1 MKSVVT
7 PQPGAPVNE
16 DADDQ
21 GSEGDR
27 PIEPRNGGD
36 HELNAKELVASFAEQ
51 GSICSV
57 LRSAPIH
64 CMRPTPAWRLSPRGQ
79 ETRASWRENF

>member
-1 MKSVVT
+1 VESVVP

-21 GSEGDR
+21 DSEGDQ
-27 PIEPRNGGD
+27 PIEPRDNGD
-36 HELNAKELVASFAEQ
+36 HEVNAKELVGAFAER
-51 GSICSV
+51 GMICSI

-64 CMRPTPAWRLSPRGQ
+64 CMRPAPAWRLSSRGQ
-79 ETRASWRENF
+79 ETRASWR